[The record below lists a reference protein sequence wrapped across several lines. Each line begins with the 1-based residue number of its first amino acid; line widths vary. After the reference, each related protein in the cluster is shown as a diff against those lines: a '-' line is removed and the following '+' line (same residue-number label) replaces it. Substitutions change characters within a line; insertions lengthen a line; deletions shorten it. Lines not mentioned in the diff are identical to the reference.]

1 MDTEDTKAE
10 AVDQKEAFWQ
20 RTLEAWKDS
29 GLSGCE
35 FQRRNNLSKNTFVY
49 WKRKLMPQIKKVR
62 HFVPV
67 AVRRGLRCPSMSGSD
82 SIRLRIGELYTVE
95 VTAGFD
101 AQTLREVLTVV
112 QDCAR

>member
-1 MDTEDTKAE
+1 
-10 AVDQKEAFWQ
+10 
-20 RTLEAWKDS
+20 
-29 GLSGCE
+29 
-35 FQRRNNLSKNTFVY
+35 
-49 WKRKLMPQIKKVR
+49 
-62 HFVPV
+62 
-67 AVRRGLRCPSMSGSD
+67 MSGSD